1 MLTQGQGGPGGD
13 TVDAGQAHVASL
25 GLTQGPAGETTDAQQ
40 EAPLL
45 RAAISGDGQAF
56 AQLVR
61 PLLDRAF
68 RLAFRHTG
76 DRGLA
81 EDAVQEALVTLHRDL
96 HLYQPGTSLKAYFF
110 AIALRTAQ
118 TRQRGEWRRA
128 RRQDASEP
136 PQELSDPERQLQA
149 RELADR
155 LQWALSQLP
164 ERRRQAAV
172 LRFDAGLAHAEIAA
186 ALGTTEAAAR
196 QLLFE
201 ATKTLRALLGADAAL
216 RG

>member
-1 MLTQGQGGPGGD
+1 MLAEGHRRPGGD
-13 TVDAGQAHVASL
+13 TVDAAGAQGTSL
-25 GLTQGPAGETTDAQQ
+25 SLTQGPVGAGVDADQ
-40 EAPLL
+40 EARLVRSAL
-45 RAAISGDGQAF
+45 AGDGKAF

-61 PLLDRAF
+61 PHLDRAF

-96 HLYQPGTSLKAYFF
+96 RQYQPGTSLKAYFF

-118 TRQRGEWRRA
+118 TRQRGEWRRV

-136 PQELSDPERQLQA
+136 PQELRDPERELQA

-155 LQWALSQLP
+155 LQWALTQLP

-201 ATKTLRALLGADAAL
+201 ATKTLRVLLGPDAAM
-216 RG
+216 GG